1 MRLYIVFFLASGLW
15 PSVQA
20 YNQTPINPLPDINNH
35 PAVTQAVIGSRQ
47 PLATWQQICDRTNN
61 PEAAEQAANVVLNH
75 IQNLPAQSVF
85 VPLLKHWQKHRPI
98 ATRRADDHGH
108 DVGVYL
114 IAARAAG
121 ELNRLLS
128 EQTERYIYALADRQ
142 PQKLLTE
149 LSDFYQAAHPAITA
163 GIKAALAHLTPPQQQ
178 ALIHQQLA
186 SQQVNNFSTLLAV
199 TLDSPAIQ
207 EKIVLGHNV
216 DAKAGLINAW
226 LHNPPASTQWLQILV
241 QQPGPH
247 QIRAL
252 SIYRS
257 LQLNQQDK
265 TWLVSLLDDSTLG
278 RTAAGVLGQQAD
290 PELMDKLLA
299 EWQHNRSEPLASN
312 LLYALS
318 RNPLGLKMLT
328 TMAPQKSNRLTSNQQ
343 QWLQN
348 QLGGNHEK

>member
-1 MRLYIVFFLASGLW
+1 M
-15 PSVQA
+15 
-20 YNQTPINPLPDINNH
+20 
-35 PAVTQAVIGSRQ
+35 
-47 PLATWQQICDRTNN
+47 
-61 PEAAEQAANVVLNH
+61 VLNH

-85 VPLLKHWQKHRPI
+85 EPLLKHWQKHRPI
-98 ATRRADDHGH
+98 ATRLGDDHGH
-108 DVGVYL
+108 EVGVYL

-128 EQTERYIYALADRQ
+128 EQTERYIYMLADRQ
-142 PQKLLTE
+142 PQKLFTE
-149 LSDFYQAAHPAITA
+149 LSDLYQAAHPAIIT
-163 GIKAALAHLTPPQQQ
+163 GIKAALTHLTPPQQQ
-178 ALIHQQLA
+178 ALIDQQLA
-186 SQQVNNFSTLLAV
+186 NQQINNFSTLLAV
-199 TLDSPAIQ
+199 TLDNPAIQ
-207 EKIVLGHNV
+207 EMIVHSHNA

-290 PELMDKLLA
+290 PGLVDNLLA
-299 EWQHNRSEPLASN
+299 EWQHSRSEPLASN

-318 RNPLGLKMLT
+318 RSPLGLEKLT
-328 TMAPQKSNRLTSNQQ
+328 TMVPRKSNRLTSNQQ
-343 QWLQN
+343 QWLNN
-348 QLGGNHEK
+348 QLGGEHEK